1 MTRYTVI
8 WPQQVQDQVAEI
20 WLEST
25 RREAVTSAMAD
36 IDRLLST
43 DPLEMSV
50 ELSEGLRLMIVPPL
64 RILFAVREDDRIVEV
79 ARVAS
84 L

>member
-8 WPQQVQDQVAEI
+8 WPQQVQDQVTDT

-25 RREAVTSAMAD
+25 RRESVTSAMAD
-36 IDRLLST
+36 IDRLLSD
-43 DPLEMSV
+43 DPFEMSV
-50 ELSEGLRLMIVPPL
+50 ELREGLRLMIVPPL
-64 RILFAVREDDRIVEV
+64 RILFSVREGDRIVEV

>member
-50 ELSEGLRLMIVPPL
+50 ELREGLRLMIVPPL